1 MKLTVYE
8 NEYKVEQSSKP
19 TFLDDEV
26 LVKIK
31 SAGVCGSDIG
41 RIFSG
46 ASYYYPIVLGHEFSG
61 IIEDA
66 NDKSL
71 IGKRVCVF
79 PLLPCKKCEFCQK
92 QQYANCV
99 KYDYY
104 GSRRDGAMQS
114 YLAVKKDNLV
124 FLPDSVSYDVGAM
137 IEPISVC
144 LHAVKKLNIKNG
156 ESVVIYGAG
165 TIGLLCG
172 YWARYYGASKVYFV
186 DIDDKKLAF
195 AEELGF
201 SRYNDTTVDYAIE
214 CSGAEPCINGAINAV
229 KAFSKVA
236 LVGNVHKDVTLKQA
250 TYSQLL
256 RKQLTLVGNWNSD
269 FTDTINDWVDS
280 VNVIA
285 NGGFNPEKIITH
297 KVDIKEGEK
306 AFDVL
311 KNKEFSIKIMV
322 VNND

>member
-1 MKLTVYE
+1 MKLVVYE
-8 NEYKVEQSSKP
+8 NEYKVESSIKP
-19 TFLDDEV
+19 TFESDEV

-31 SAGVCGSDIG
+31 SAGICGSDIG
-41 RIFSG
+41 RVFSK

-61 IIEDA
+61 IIEDT

-71 IGKRVCVF
+71 IGKRVCAF
-79 PLLPCKKCEFCQK
+79 PLIPCKKCEFCKK

-104 GSRRDGAMQS
+104 GSRRDGGFQS

-137 IEPISVC
+137 VEPLAVC
-144 LHAVKKLNIKNG
+144 LHAVKKLNINKG
-156 ESVVIYGAG
+156 ERVVVYGAG

-172 YWARYYGASKVYFV
+172 YWAKYYGAKDVYFV
-186 DIDDKKLAF
+186 DIDEKKLAF
-195 AEELGF
+195 SEELGF
-201 SRYNDTTVDYAIE
+201 KRYNDATVDYAIE

-236 LVGNVHKDVTLKQA
+236 LVGNVHGDIKLTQK

-269 FTDTINDWVDS
+269 FTDTINDWKDALDA
-280 VNVIA
+280 IA
-285 NGGFNPEKIITH
+285 KGGFDPEKIITH
-297 KVDIKEGEK
+297 RVPLSDGEK

-311 KNKEFSIKIMV
+311 KNREFSIKIMV